1 MHNQH
6 NGLGLN
12 IAGITTNT
20 GQNGWIQNAYT
31 EPCTFHNDK
40 RYSLT
45 PTFLDDMKQSIIL
58 LL

>member
-1 MHNQH
+1 MHNQN

-31 EPCTFHNDK
+31 EPCTFHND
-40 RYSLT
+40 
-45 PTFLDDMKQSIIL
+45 
-58 LL
+58 